1 MGRLSGRAL
10 PSRLRST
17 SSPARPSSKGG
28 TEACRLAKRDESKP
42 WRAWYKTARWQKLR
56 LAILKRDG
64 WTCQRTGVLLVGKY
78 PAPNSAVVN
87 HKQAHRGNERLF
99 WDAANLEAMSKE
111 YHDREQQRLEASGLL

>member
-10 PSRLRST
+10 PSRLRSVS
-17 SSPARPSSKGG
+17 SSPGG
-28 TEACRLAKRDESKP
+28 EPKSEEQRLRQRDTSKP
-42 WRAWYKTARWQKLR
+42 WRAWYKTHRWQKLR
-56 LAILKRDG
+56 LTILQRDG
-64 WTCQRTGVLLVGKY
+64 WTCSKTGVALVGKY